1 MKLKPSLITSL
12 SPPGRCNA
20 ALLCHPCPCTVSVLT
35 QAFHFHASLFITGP
49 TILALVVRAKNNSL
63 SFCLALSCSFSP
75 IIIIWLFLH
84 VCVCRRIHFSFSSL
98 KGPPCLR
105 RGAPLLPARRTRLS
119 RAATCVF
126 FFFFPPNNQ
135 TRETGNG
142 EEKSKCQSTWSCV
155 CRGGGG

>member
-49 TILALVVRAKNNSL
+49 TILALVVCAKNNSL

-75 IIIIWLFLH
+75 IITIWLFLH

-105 RGAPLLPARRTRLS
+105 RDAPLLPARRTRLNPVQS
-119 RAATCVF
+119 SHLR
-126 FFFFPPNNQ
+126 FFFFPPQ
-135 TRETGNG
+135 QPDSGDRKRRG
-142 EEKSKCQSTWSCV
+142 EK
-155 CRGGGG
+155 